1 MIKYTVELNSIED
14 FEAWQG
20 GKQMLDLVIEAGKVD
35 ELDNLL
41 EELSS
46 VDGFSSDTQLNDFLW
61 FDLENYEGFS
71 YEELQQAIKENNEE

>member
-14 FEAWQG
+14 FEAQQG
-20 GKQMLDLVIEAGKVD
+20 GKQMLDLVIEDGKVD

-71 YEELQQAIKENNEE
+71 YEELQQAIKENEK